1 MWGLRVSSCVRSL
14 YAWFTLLCLFLAA
27 PVLLPG
33 GLLTAKITRDRDAA
47 SWWGS
52 GREAIPA
59 AARRVRTGRS
69 DGTAAETGAVAA
81 RGPNVEPPQAAGPA
95 GRLTGRSGDLWR
107 TRSGGETTGTPSAA
121 QSLAPLGVVGG
132 QAGEEQ
138 LWLTRACPDP
148 DEGCLLPAMARVW
161 PEPVP
166 PVGNLVRRVAGAAVG
181 MLDILLVLQAVVLV
195 TLSIWAVRT
204 MVGRTLRPIREIC
217 AALERINHCG
227 EGRIE
232 EPRGRDDIARLAG
245 CINATLDQIR
255 QMRKFTSDV
264 SHELRTPLTA
274 LRLQVEELQ
283 LSRERVDLDEL
294 LRQELRDIERLEG
307 IISDLLLL
315 ARLKEGPG
323 AVRHAPVDLG
333 ELTREEVGLR
343 AGRIPVQLDVQ
354 SDVWVLGV
362 RTQLQRVLRNL
373 LDNAQRHA
381 ISTIRVVVGSNGWSA
396 ELAVADDGHGVSVE
410 DRERIFE
417 RFTRLEESR
426 RLDPGGTGLGLAISR
441 EIVKAHEGTL
451 HVEDSWNG
459 GACFLLGL
467 PLLSVRRRELHP
479 TAPVERVVHGAPGEP
494 EAPVHIRWID
504 LTDGRRE

>member
-1 MWGLRVSSCVRSL
+1 MWGLRVIPGVRSL
-14 YAWFTLLCLFLAA
+14 YARFTLLCLVLAVL
-27 PVLLPG
+27 VLLPG
-33 GLLTAKITRDRDAA
+33 GLLMAKIVRDRDAA
-47 SWWGS
+47 SWWES
-52 GREAIPA
+52 GREAAPTA
-59 AARRVRTGRS
+59 AQRVRTGRLG
-69 DGTAAETGAVAA
+69 GTAETGAAEA
-81 RGPNVEPPQAAGPA
+81 RGPNAGPEPVVGPTDETA
-95 GRLTGRSGDLWR
+95 GA
-107 TRSGGETTGTPSAA
+107 PSVAR
-121 QSLAPLGVVGG
+121 SLAPLGVVGPPG
-132 QAGEEQ
+132 GEQVQLTQA
-138 LWLTRACPDP
+138 CSDP
-148 DEGCLLPAMARVW
+148 GGGCLLPAMVRAW
-161 PEPVP
+161 PESVP
-166 PVGNLVRRVAGAAVG
+166 PVRQLVQRVVGAAVG
-181 MLDILLVLQAVVLV
+181 MLDLLLVLQAVVLV
-195 TLSIWAVRT
+195 TLSIWAVRK
-204 MVGRTLRPIREIC
+204 VVRRTLRPVREIC

-232 EPRGRDDIARLAG
+232 EPRGKDDITRLAG

-274 LRLQVEELQ
+274 LRLHVEELQ

-323 AVRHAPVDLG
+323 TVRHAPVDLG
-333 ELTREEVGLR
+333 ELAREEAGLR
-343 AGRIPVQLDVQ
+343 AGRFPVQLDVE

-381 ISTIRVVVGSNGWSA
+381 ISTIKVAVGRNGGSA
-396 ELAVADDGHGVSVE
+396 ELAVADDGHGVPIA

-441 EIVKAHEGTL
+441 EIAKAHDGTL

-459 GACFLLGL
+459 GACFLLRL
-467 PLLSVRRRELHP
+467 PLLAARRRELP
-479 TAPVERVVHGAPGEP
+479 PSAPVERAVRGTPAKP
-494 EAPVHIRWID
+494 ESQVHIRWIH
-504 LTDGRRE
+504 LADGWPE